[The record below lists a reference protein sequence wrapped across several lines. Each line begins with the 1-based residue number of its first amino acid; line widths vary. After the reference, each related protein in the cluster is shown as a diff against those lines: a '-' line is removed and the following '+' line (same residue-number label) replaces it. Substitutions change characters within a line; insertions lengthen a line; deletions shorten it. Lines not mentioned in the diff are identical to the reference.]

1 MSSDVREN
9 PSTEPADR
17 TGRVD
22 ATERESRAV
31 VEAAREKG
39 WERPSFAR
47 GLYLGRFELDLVHPI
62 PGPTLPMRP
71 AVTSS

>member
-1 MSSDVREN
+1 MSSDVGEN
-9 PSTEPADR
+9 PSTEQADR
-17 TGRVD
+17 TRRVD

-47 GLYLGRFELDLVHPI
+47 ASTFPAAKSTPPSPGRPCRR
-62 PGPTLPMRP
+62 RP
-71 AVTSS
+71 R

>member
-1 MSSDVREN
+1 MSSDIRET
-9 PSTEPADR
+9 PSTEQADR
-17 TGRVD
+17 SPRVD

-39 WERPSFAR
+39 WERPTSPGASTSAASSST
-47 GLYLGRFELDLVHPI
+47 LSTPI